1 MGSFVFKWY
10 VGNTG
15 MVTSSGAATKVPM
28 GKPQESFHLKPGST
42 SAFFVG
48 SNSLTSARIA
58 LGTTQLRKS
67 T

>member
-10 VGNTG
+10 VRHTG
-15 MVTSSGAATKVPM
+15 MATSGGAATKVPM

-42 SAFFVG
+42 SAFFMG
-48 SNSLTSARIA
+48 PDPLTSAQLT
-58 LGTTQLRKS
+58 LGTTQHKKS